1 MQDEEKLIVSGEPA
15 PFLKL
20 LSSKRELKE
29 TMDKIEDCILRSF
42 GQDAQREPFKQH
54 KVTQVEV
61 KHRFG
66 ICERWIRRA
75 RGDLK
80 FSMQKTLDLMQH
92 ALRSELDG
100 KVYDPDQPA
109 GRIWTPT

>member
-1 MQDEEKLIVSGEPA
+1 MTEKLEVMGDPA
-15 PFLKL
+15 PFYTL
-20 LSSKRELKE
+20 LGNKRELKE

-42 GQDAQREPFKQH
+42 GQDVQREPFKQH
-54 KVTQVEV
+54 RVTQAEI
-61 KHRFG
+61 KNRFR
-66 ICERWIRRA
+66 ICEKWIRRA

-92 ALRSELDG
+92 ALRTELDG
-100 KVYDPDQPA
+100 KPYDPNEPP

>member
-1 MQDEEKLIVSGEPA
+1 MDDKDLIVAGEPA
-15 PFLKL
+15 PFYKL
-20 LSSKRELKE
+20 LGNKRELKQV
-29 TMDKIEDCILRSF
+29 MDKIEHCILKSF

-54 KVTQVEV
+54 RVTQVEV

-100 KVYDPDQPA
+100 QVYDPNQPA
-109 GRIWTPT
+109 TRIWTPT